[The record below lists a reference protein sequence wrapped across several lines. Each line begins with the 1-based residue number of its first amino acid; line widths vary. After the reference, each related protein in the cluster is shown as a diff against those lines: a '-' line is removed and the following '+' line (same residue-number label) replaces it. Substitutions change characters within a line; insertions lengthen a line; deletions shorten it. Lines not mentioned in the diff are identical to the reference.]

1 MGMHLWRGINAS
13 FVLRFVCGVGWG
25 GVGGRRG
32 YIAGGNSLIVG
43 EVIALVMATA
53 AVIAIILRNVVLPNA
68 EP

>member
-1 MGMHLWRGINAS
+1 M
-13 FVLRFVCGVGWG
+13 
-25 GVGGRRG
+25 GGRRG